1 MSAPAV
7 AGAFLRKDLLEALAH
22 RGGLA
27 SGAFGILAT
36 LLLLSG
42 TARMVGEPRGLDFGG
57 GGALGFL
64 VVGIALFSL
73 HDALVRELPRRVR
86 AAQLEG
92 TLEAMLGGRA
102 DLATV
107 ACCLPLYPL
116 LRALARGAGLIAAGS
131 LLFGLDLAWERAALA
146 IPLLGLSILVF
157 AAIGLAATAAT
168 LAWGGAERV
177 IGLYGALSALLG
189 GVFFPVEVLPAPLAE
204 VARLLPLRYALEP
217 VRRVLLG
224 AAEPGETLAALVPLA
239 GGAMLLPVSLGL
251 LRLAVQRGM
260 REGTLGQ
267 A

>member
-1 MSAPAV
+1 
-7 AGAFLRKDLLEALAH
+7 
-22 RGGLA
+22 
-27 SGAFGILAT
+27 
-36 LLLLSG
+36 
-42 TARMVGEPRGLDFGG
+42 
-57 GGALGFL
+57 
-64 VVGIALFSL
+64 
-73 HDALVRELPRRVR
+73 
-86 AAQLEG
+86 
-92 TLEAMLGGRA
+92 
-102 DLATV
+102 
-107 ACCLPLYPL
+107 
-116 LRALARGAGLIAAGS
+116 
-131 LLFGLDLAWERAALA
+131 
-146 IPLLGLSILVF
+146 
-157 AAIGLAATAAT
+157 
-168 LAWGGAERV
+168 V